1 MTIKIQMYTNLKE
14 LIFFFS
20 GHQCNNVYIYRI
32 ENPKNLSITKILMR
46 LKLVSKKEL
55 TYILF
60 LCITVNYAQNG
71 TIEKNKTTQTTKS
84 KLETLAA
91 IEKVCQTIIDDN
103 YANPNSTSL
112 TQSTSTDKNLLD
124 VFSDISV
131 ELQKSKSSTTESSG
145 TETKINSDPSFN
157 EVYSK
162 ERYEA
167 LIAHGAAFVKK
178 SELLSQSLQ
187 KKATEFDT
195 AAKAINI
202 EEVKRVYTKMEL
214 AFHAMVAKLDSA
226 ILELR
231 RTQPYIVETYTKMT
245 AVGNERDAL
254 KKVENTVDATNSMTG
269 ILHYLSAIKNCN
281 TVVSKIQEY
290 LAQLSKASATQKG

>member
-1 MTIKIQMYTNLKE
+1 
-14 LIFFFS
+14 
-20 GHQCNNVYIYRI
+20 
-32 ENPKNLSITKILMR
+32 MR
-46 LKLVSKKEL
+46 LKLVGKKEL

-60 LCITVNYAQNG
+60 LCITVNYSQNG
-71 TIEKNKTTQTTKS
+71 TFKKNKTTPSTKS
-84 KLETLAA
+84 KLETLAS
-91 IEKVCQTIIDDN
+91 IEKVCQTIIDD
-103 YANPNSTSL
+103 YYVNPNSITL
-112 TQSTSTDKNLLD
+112 TESNISGTSTDKDLLE
-124 VFSDISV
+124 VFNDISV
-131 ELQKSKSSTTESSG
+131 ELQKNKNSTTENLGS
-145 TETKINSDPSFN
+145 ETKVNSEPSFN
-157 EVYSK
+157 EVYPK
-162 ERYEA
+162 EKYDA
-167 LIAHGAAFVKK
+167 LIAHGTAFAEK

-187 KKATEFDT
+187 KKATEFDA

-226 ILELR
+226 ILDLR

-245 AVGNERDAL
+245 VVGNETDAL

-290 LAQLSKASATQKG
+290 LAQLSKASATQKA